1 MIIKKASK
9 IVLLSI
15 GLFLTMAA
23 QASAQSKDSSN
34 HAQIQQGVKSY
45 LEDQLAA
52 LSSGQN
58 ITIAVSQIDERIS
71 VPACPQGFEYFAD
84 EQNLT
89 QAYVSVRVSCNNNE
103 WYLFANAKVQKT
115 QPVVVTA
122 GMLSPGT
129 VLSAANLTVTQ
140 IETNRLRHTAY
151 QQVGELVGARMK
163 HRVRQGQPVQSNMLC
178 FICEGDRITISA
190 EVGGMQVKTSGIA
203 KQDGVIGD
211 TIAVTNASSQKTVVA
226 EVASTE
232 KVVVRL

>member
-1 MIIKKASK
+1 MIIEKASK
-9 IVLLSI
+9 IALLSI
-15 GLFLTMAA
+15 GLVLSMAA
-23 QASAQSKDSSN
+23 EASSQSKDSSN
-34 HAQIQQGVKSY
+34 HAQIQQGVKTY
-45 LEDQLAA
+45 LESQLAA
-52 LSSGQN
+52 SSNAQN
-58 ITIAVSQIDERIS
+58 INIAVSDIDKRIS
-71 VPACPQGFEYFAD
+71 VPACAQGFEYFAD
-84 EQNLT
+84 EQSLS
-89 QAYVSVRVSCNNNE
+89 QSYVSVRVSCNNNE
-103 WYLFANAKVQKT
+103 WYLFANAKVQRT

-151 QQVGELVGARMK
+151 QQVNDLVGARIK

-211 TIAVTNASSQKTVVA
+211 TISVVNANSQKTVVA